1 MCSSDLVNLLTGT
14 EMVAVPEPD
23 AGGVHVAVYVVPD
36 PENPLRVPLDT
47 SMSPA
52 AKLLD
57 DSESVNVTRTV

>member
-1 MCSSDLVNLLTGT
+1 
-14 EMVAVPEPD
+14 MVVVPEPD
-23 AGGVHVAVYVVPD
+23 AGGVHVAVYVMPD
-36 PENPLRVPLDT
+36 PVNPLRVPLDT